1 MNFSTWKKKDQRINA
16 NFHQINSSDK
26 VIKKNYKKLLK
37 LLTNI
42 LNNYHNLKQD
52 VSFWETIIGP
62 WLIRFIQI
70 AYIEYSKKKKNKQNH
85 NSYRAHFILYRIQF
99 FDYE

>member
-1 MNFSTWKKKDQRINA
+1 MNFSTWKKKDQRIYA
-16 NFHQINSSDK
+16 NFHQINSSHK

-62 WLIRFIQI
+62 W
-70 AYIEYSKKKKNKQNH
+70 
-85 NSYRAHFILYRIQF
+85 
-99 FDYE
+99 